1 MSDRKARKHINT
13 SEDYLL
19 LSRDKNLIN
28 VDSKNNDSV
37 NIILDLAVA
46 NPNFLELL
54 KSIIISVDEYTE
66 PQSTDQ
72 SDSDRPEQPPQSTQ
86 GEVPP
91 AEVIG

>member
-1 MSDRKARKHINT
+1 MPGRKAKRHLNESDDFLVFTRKREIINI
-13 SEDYLL
+13 DH
-19 LSRDKNLIN
+19 
-28 VDSKNNDSV
+28 KNNDSL
-37 NIILDLAVA
+37 NILLDLAVA

-72 SDSDRPEQPPQSTQ
+72 SDSDRPEQPPQPEQ
-86 GEVPP
+86 GEVQE